1 MGPLA
6 AHIFCDESKAR
17 GFVLAAVVV
26 EPSDLGR
33 LRSEVGALRLPRQRR
48 LHFATESDG
57 RRRAIIKHF
66 GTTGVSAVIYD
77 GSGYRDGK
85 AARDAVIGQLADDA
99 AAMGADRLILELDD
113 SVAASDRAIIRE
125 RLLKVGRHHSLRYE
139 HRRAHEECLL
149 AIPDAIAWCWVKGG
163 HWRRFADAIV
173 TDVVRL

>member
-6 AHIFCDESKAR
+6 VHIFGDESKAR
-17 GFVLAAVVV
+17 GFVLAAAIVQ
-26 EPSDLGR
+26 PCDLGR

-48 LHFATESDG
+48 LHFANESDG
-57 RRRAIIKHF
+57 RRKAIIKHF
-66 GTTGVSAVIYD
+66 GAAGISAVIYD
-77 GSGYRDGK
+77 GSRYQDGK

-99 AAMGADRLILELDD
+99 AAMAAACLILELDD
-113 SVAASDRAIIRE
+113 SVAANDRAIIRE
-125 RLLKVGRHHSLRYE
+125 RLLKAGRHNSLRYE

-149 AIPDAIAWCWVKGG
+149 AIPDAVAWCWVKGG